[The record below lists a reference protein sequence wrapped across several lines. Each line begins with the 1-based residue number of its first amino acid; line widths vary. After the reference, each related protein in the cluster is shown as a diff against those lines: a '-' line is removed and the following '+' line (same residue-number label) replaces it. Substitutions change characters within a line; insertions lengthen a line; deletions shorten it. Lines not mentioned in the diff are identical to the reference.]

1 MAFFDKIGQTISAG
15 VSSVSDST
23 KTFAGTAKL
32 NSQIN
37 TAKNN
42 IKKTYEDMGKYYY
55 DNRGNASTAELDR
68 MCGEIDK
75 LNDEIHDLEL
85 KVKLAKGIV
94 PCSNCGADVSVN
106 SSFCANC
113 GAKVVMPTAAE
124 TVPEGKKK
132 CIKCGSIEDADTKFC
147 SQCGTKMPE
156 EVQAVEE
163 TKVCPKCGI
172 TQPADMKFC
181 ANCGAKLE
189 EPKEETA
196 AETAENTEEKP
207 AEAAEEKPAEAAE
220 EKPEAVEEKTE
231 AAEEKPAEATEEA
244 KAEEN
249 AAVAAPA
256 EQVTAQP
263 EIKAE
268 TADVKMLVCAN
279 CGNKEPEGTRFCSE
293 CGAQFGAPKAEA
305 VSPADSVV
313 CSKCGNVEPG
323 GTRFCSECGNKL

>member
-15 VSSVSDST
+15 VTSVSDST

-55 DNRGNASTAELDR
+55 DNRGNVSTAELDR

-156 EVQAVEE
+156 EVQAVEV

-172 TQPADMKFC
+172 TQPGDMKFC

-189 EPKEETA
+189 EP
-196 AETAENTEEKP
+196 
-207 AEAAEEKPAEAAE
+207 AEEKPTE
-220 EKPEAVEEKTE
+220 EKPEAVEEKPAEPIEEKAAE
-231 AAEEKPAEATEEA
+231 AAEETPAEATEEI
-244 KAEEN
+244 

-256 EQVTAQP
+256 EQETAQP
-263 EIKAE
+263 ETKEKTAE
-268 TADVKMLVCAN
+268 EKPLVCQK

-293 CGAQFGAPKAEA
+293 CGTQFGAPKVEA

>member
-1 MAFFDKIGQTISAG
+1 MAFFNKIGQTISAG

-55 DNRGNASTAELDR
+55 DNRGNDTAAELDR

-94 PCSNCGADVSVN
+94 PCANCGADVSVN
-106 SSFCANC
+106 SSFCASC
-113 GAKVVMPTAAE
+113 GAKVVMPTPAE
-124 TVPEGKKK
+124 SVPEGKKK
-132 CIKCGSIEDADTKFC
+132 CAKCGSIEDADTKFC
-147 SQCGTKMPE
+147 SQCGTRMPD

-172 TQPADMKFC
+172 TQPGNMKFC
-181 ANCGAKLE
+181 ANCGEKLE
-189 EPKEETA
+189 DPTEEKA

-207 AEAAEEKPAEAAE
+207 AEPIEETAEEAPDEATE
-220 EKPEAVEEKTE
+220 E
-231 AAEEKPAEATEEA
+231 AEATEE
-244 KAEEN
+244 N
-249 AAVAAPA
+249 AAAAAPA
-256 EQVTAQP
+256 EPVTAQP
-263 EIKAE
+263 ETNEEKGDD
-268 TADVKMLVCAN
+268 TSLVCPE
-279 CGNKEPEGTRFCSE
+279 CGNKEPEGTRFCSA
-293 CGAQFGAPKAEA
+293 CGAKFGAAKAAEP

-323 GTRFCSECGNKL
+323 GTNFCSECGNKL

>member
-1 MAFFDKIGQTISAG
+1 MAFFDKIGQTIFAG
-15 VSSVSDST
+15 VTSFSDAS

-55 DNRGNASTAELDR
+55 DNRGNVSTAELDR

-172 TQPADMKFC
+172 TQPGDMKFC

-189 EPKEETA
+189 EPAEPA
-196 AETAENTEEKP
+196 AEKP
-207 AEAAEEKPAEAAE
+207 AETVKEAPAE
-220 EKPEAVEEKTE
+220 PN
-231 AAEEKPAEATEEA
+231 EEA
-244 KAEEN
+244 KAEEI

-256 EQVTAQP
+256 EQETAQP
-263 EIKAE
+263 ETKEKAAE
-268 TADVKMLVCAN
+268 EKPLVCPN

-293 CGAQFGAPKAEA
+293 CGTQFGAPKVEA

>member
-55 DNRGNASTAELDR
+55 DNRGSISTAELDR

-113 GAKVVMPTAAE
+113 GAKVVMPTPAE
-124 TVPEGKKK
+124 SVPEGKKK
-132 CIKCGSIEDADTKFC
+132 CAKCGSIEDADTRFC

-172 TQPADMKFC
+172 TQPGDMKFC

-189 EPKEETA
+189 EPAVEKPAEAIDEKPAEPVEEKHEA
-196 AETAENTEEKP
+196 VEEKP
-207 AEAAEEKPAEAAE
+207 AETAEET
-220 EKPEAVEEKTE
+220 KTE
-231 AAEEKPAEATEEA
+231 EVV
-244 KAEEN
+244 

-256 EQVTAQP
+256 EQVTAEP

-293 CGAQFGAPKAEA
+293 CGTQFGAAKAVEA

>member
-15 VSSVSDST
+15 VTSVSDST

-68 MCGEIDK
+68 MCDEIDK

-189 EPKEETA
+189 EP
-196 AETAENTEEKP
+196 
-207 AEAAEEKPAEAAE
+207 AEEKPAEAIEEKPAELVE
-220 EKPEAVEEKTE
+220 EKPEAVEEKTVE
-231 AAEEKPAEATEEA
+231 TAEEKPAE
-244 KAEEN
+244 KAEEAN

-256 EQVTAQP
+256 EPVAAQP
-263 EIKAE
+263 ETKEE
-268 TADVKMLVCAN
+268 TEDKPLVCPK

-293 CGAQFGAPKAEA
+293 CGTQFGASKAVEA